1 MVMDITN
8 RTNEI
13 FIWFITESAARPDSR
28 EASHEVLAPQTKQA
42 VEVVISWYVYF
53 QAVRVLKV
61 CRPIA
66 ALFRLIAVQ
75 RVWKHMQPHFM

>member
-1 MVMDITN
+1 M
-8 RTNEI
+8 
-13 FIWFITESAARPDSR
+13 WFITESTARPDSG

-61 CRPIA
+61 CGPVA
-66 ALFRLIAVQ
+66 ALFRFIAVQ
-75 RVWKHMQPHFM
+75 RIWKHMQPHFT